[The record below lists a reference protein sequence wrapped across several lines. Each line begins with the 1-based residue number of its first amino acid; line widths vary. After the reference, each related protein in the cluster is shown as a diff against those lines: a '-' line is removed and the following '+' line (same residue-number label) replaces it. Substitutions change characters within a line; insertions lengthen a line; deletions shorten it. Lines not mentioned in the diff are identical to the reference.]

1 MVPHVD
7 KGKQLKRR
15 YLPNLN
21 QYRYTMIIVYLLK
34 KLSLN
39 FLTKIWEVQIMA
51 TNTTAVATGLGIL
64 FGIYGTKETSFVELP
79 TPTESVNTYNS
90 QTAILDN
97 ETVATINLAAFL

>member
-1 MVPHVD
+1 M
-7 KGKQLKRR
+7 KRR

-51 TNTTAVATGLGIL
+51 TNTTAVSL
-64 FGIYGTKETSFVELP
+64 
-79 TPTESVNTYNS
+79 
-90 QTAILDN
+90 LDCLTHN
-97 ETVATINLAAFL
+97 NLITNLYSTLANNRLERLI